1 MKNFKTWK
9 SISATLLAATLVTTT
24 STQVLANDTVKV
36 ETPTFETVN
45 LQEAL
50 KNVKDENVSSADLEV
65 ISSVVPVGYL
75 ANNIFVLSMNL
86 EKITNPNAKEALTR
100 NIERAIARWEAKQ
113 KLKNPIVETP
123 KEEVVVTTPK
133 TEPKEEAKVPAPV
146 VDKDAEKLALK
157 KAEYE
162 KKKAEKLAK
171 IEAQNAAAIA
181 KAKELKAAA
190 IARAEAQK
198 AEALAKAEAYKAKKE
213 AHKAKHGNKHEE
225 HKAKH

>member
-86 EKITNPNAKEALTR
+86 EKITNPN
-100 NIERAIARWEAKQ
+100 
-113 KLKNPIVETP
+113 
-123 KEEVVVTTPK
+123 
-133 TEPKEEAKVPAPV
+133 
-146 VDKDAEKLALK
+146 
-157 KAEYE
+157 
-162 KKKAEKLAK
+162 
-171 IEAQNAAAIA
+171 
-181 KAKELKAAA
+181 
-190 IARAEAQK
+190 
-198 AEALAKAEAYKAKKE
+198 
-213 AHKAKHGNKHEE
+213 
-225 HKAKH
+225 